1 MEMTMDK
8 NTNREF
14 FKSHLMAILS
24 EANLHQLEER
34 TTLKIADLKEGDE
47 AEQMAFDYN
56 KQFDLRIKSRE
67 VTYIKKVKEAI
78 RRIDEGTFGIC
89 EECDNSISEQ
99 RLIARPTAHLCIN
112 CKEEQER
119 AEKLSYEQKGSALL
133 LNVVSINQ
141 GIMSE
146 PDMSS
151 FQNAVNF

>member
-8 NTNREF
+8 VTNREF
-14 FKSHLMAILS
+14 FKSHLLAILS

-34 TTLKIADLKEGDE
+34 TTLKIADFKEGDE

-89 EECDNSISEQ
+89 EECDGSISEQ
-99 RLIARPTAHLCIN
+99 RLIARPTAHLCIG
-112 CKEEQER
+112 CKEEQEHT
-119 AEKLSYEQKGSALL
+119 EKLCYEKKGSPLL
-133 LNVVSINQ
+133 ANVVTMNLPIF
-141 GIMSE
+141 E
-146 PDMSS
+146 TDMSS

>member
-8 NTNREF
+8 VTNREF

-34 TTLKIADLKEGDE
+34 ASLKIVDLKEGDE

-67 VTYIKKVKEAI
+67 VIYIKKVKEAL

-89 EECDNSISEQ
+89 EECDGAISEQ
-99 RLIARPTAHLCIN
+99 RLIARPTAHLCIG

-119 AEKLSYEQKGSALL
+119 YEKLSYEEKGSTL
-133 LNVVSINQ
+133 LNVVSLTKSI
-141 GIMSE
+141 ITD
-146 PDMSS
+146 PDMIS